1 MKAKEVNRMNKGL
14 ELYLAEVESHKAKY
28 LKELNELRFDLNQST
43 LKSRDYLAAE
53 RLLQVFTEMCIGLSK
68 HMVKKIQNKSPTE
81 AYQSFSLLKEH
92 GLISSDE
99 LRTWKQIIG
108 MRNGLVHDYL
118 NIDLLIVEDILREG
132 HYQALAD
139 FTEKAITFLLSE

>member
-1 MKAKEVNRMNKGL
+1 MNKGL
-14 ELYLAEVESHKAKY
+14 ELYLVEVNSHKAKY
-28 LKELNELRFDLNQST
+28 LKELDELSFDLTQSG

-68 HMVKKIQNKSPTE
+68 HMVKKVQVKSATE

-92 GLISSDE
+92 NIISSNE

-108 MRNGLVHDYL
+108 LRNGLVHDYL
-118 NIDLLIVEDILREG
+118 NIDLLIIEDILREK

-139 FTEKAITFLLSE
+139 FTEKAVKFLSD

>member
-1 MKAKEVNRMNKGL
+1 MNTGL

-28 LKELNELRFDLNQST
+28 LKELNELRFDLNQSS

-81 AYQSFSLLKEH
+81 AYQSFSLLKEY
-92 GLISSDE
+92 GLI
-99 LRTWKQIIG
+99 LRRRQIG
-108 MRNGLVHDYL
+108 RASCRERVLRLV
-118 NIDLLIVEDILREG
+118 
-132 HYQALAD
+132 
-139 FTEKAITFLLSE
+139 

>member
-1 MKAKEVNRMNKGL
+1 MNKGL

-28 LKELNELRFDLNQST
+28 LKELNELRFDLNQSS

-92 GLISSDE
+92 GLISSNE

-139 FTEKAITFLLSE
+139 FTEKAVTFLLSE

>member
-1 MKAKEVNRMNKGL
+1 MNKGL
-14 ELYLAEVESHKAKY
+14 ELYLAEVGSHKEKY
-28 LKELNELRFDLNQST
+28 LKELNELRFDLNQSG

-92 GLISSDE
+92 GLISSNE

>member
-1 MKAKEVNRMNKGL
+1 MNKGL

>member
-1 MKAKEVNRMNKGL
+1 MNKGL

-28 LKELNELRFDLNQST
+28 LKELNELRFDLNQSN

-92 GLISSDE
+92 GLISSNE

-139 FTEKAITFLLSE
+139 FTEKASTFLLSESK

>member
-1 MKAKEVNRMNKGL
+1 MNKGL
-14 ELYLAEVESHKAKY
+14 ELYLAEVGSHKEKY
-28 LKELNELRFDLNQST
+28 LKELNELRFDLNQSG
-43 LKSRDYLAAE
+43 LKSRDYLATE

-92 GLISSDE
+92 ALISSNE

-132 HYQALAD
+132 HYQALAG
-139 FTEKAITFLLSE
+139 FTEKAVTFLLSE

>member
-1 MKAKEVNRMNKGL
+1 MNKGL

-28 LKELNELRFDLNQST
+28 LKELNELRFDLNQSN

-92 GLISSDE
+92 GLISSNE

-108 MRNGLVHDYL
+108 MRNVLVHDYL

-139 FTEKAITFLLSE
+139 FTEKAVTFLLSE

>member
-1 MKAKEVNRMNKGL
+1 LKAKEVHRMNKGL

-28 LKELNELRFDLNQST
+28 LKELNELRFDLHQST

-81 AYQSFSLLKEH
+81 AYQSFSLLKER

-139 FTEKAITFLLSE
+139 FTEKAVTFLLSE

>member
-28 LKELNELRFDLNQST
+28 LKELNELRFDLNQSN

-92 GLISSDE
+92 GLISSNE

-108 MRNGLVHDYL
+108 MRNVLVHDYL

-139 FTEKAITFLLSE
+139 FTEKAVTFLLSE

>member
-1 MKAKEVNRMNKGL
+1 MNKGL
-14 ELYLAEVESHKAKY
+14 ELYLAEVESHKEKY

>member
-1 MKAKEVNRMNKGL
+1 MNKGL

-28 LKELNELRFDLNQST
+28 LKELNELRFDLNQSG

-92 GLISSDE
+92 GLISSNE

-139 FTEKAITFLLSE
+139 FTEKAVTFLLSE

>member
-1 MKAKEVNRMNKGL
+1 MNKGL
-14 ELYLAEVESHKAKY
+14 ELYLLEVGAHKQKY
-28 LKELNELRFDLNQST
+28 LKELDELAFDLNQFG

-53 RLLQVFTEMCIGLSK
+53 RLLQVFTEMCVGLSK
-68 HMVKKIQNKSPTE
+68 HMVKKIQGKSVTE

-92 GLISSDE
+92 NVISSNE

-118 NIDLLIVEDILREG
+118 NIDLLIIEDILREK
-132 HYQALAD
+132 HYQTLAE
-139 FTEKAITFLLSE
+139 FTDNAMSFLSD

>member
-1 MKAKEVNRMNKGL
+1 MNKGL

-28 LKELNELRFDLNQST
+28 LKELNELRFDLNQSS

-68 HMVKKIQNKSPTE
+68 HMVKKIQNISPTE

-92 GLISSDE
+92 GLISSNE

-139 FTEKAITFLLSE
+139 FTEKAVTFLLSE

>member
-1 MKAKEVNRMNKGL
+1 MNKGL

-81 AYQSFSLLKEH
+81 VYQSFSLLKEH

-108 MRNGLVHDYL
+108 MRNSLVHDYL

-139 FTEKAITFLLSE
+139 FTEKAVTFLLSE

>member
-1 MKAKEVNRMNKGL
+1 MNKGL

-28 LKELNELRFDLNQST
+28 LKELNELRFDLHQST

-81 AYQSFSLLKEH
+81 AYQSFSLLKER

-139 FTEKAITFLLSE
+139 FTEKAVTFLLSE

>member
-1 MKAKEVNRMNKGL
+1 MNKGL

-81 AYQSFSLLKEH
+81 VYQSFSLLKEH

-118 NIDLLIVEDILREG
+118 NIDLLIIEDVLRDG
-132 HYQALAD
+132 HYQALSE
-139 FTEKAITFLLSE
+139 FTEKAVIFLLSE

>member
-1 MKAKEVNRMNKGL
+1 MNKGL

-28 LKELNELRFDLNQST
+28 LKELNELRFDLNQSS

-81 AYQSFSLLKEH
+81 AYQSFSLLKEN
-92 GLISSDE
+92 GLISSNE

>member
-1 MKAKEVNRMNKGL
+1 MNKGL
-14 ELYLAEVESHKAKY
+14 ELYLAEVGSHKEKY
-28 LKELNELRFDLNQST
+28 LKELNELRFDLNQSG

-92 GLISSDE
+92 GLISSNE

-139 FTEKAITFLLSE
+139 FTEKAVTFLLSE

>member
-1 MKAKEVNRMNKGL
+1 MNKGL
-14 ELYLAEVESHKAKY
+14 ELYLAEVESHKEKY

-92 GLISSDE
+92 GLISSNE

-139 FTEKAITFLLSE
+139 FTEKAVTFLLSE

>member
-1 MKAKEVNRMNKGL
+1 MNKGL
-14 ELYLAEVESHKAKY
+14 ELYLVEVESHKAKY
-28 LKELNELRFDLNQST
+28 LKELNELRFDLNQSS

-92 GLISSDE
+92 GLISSNE

>member
-1 MKAKEVNRMNKGL
+1 MNKGL
-14 ELYLAEVESHKAKY
+14 ELYLAEVGSHKAKY

-108 MRNGLVHDYL
+108 MRNSLVHDYL

-132 HYQALAD
+132 YYQALAD
-139 FTEKAITFLLSE
+139 FTEKAVTFLLSE

>member
-1 MKAKEVNRMNKGL
+1 MNKGL

-28 LKELNELRFDLNQST
+28 LKELNELRFDLNQSNF
-43 LKSRDYLAAE
+43 KSRDYLAAE

-118 NIDLLIVEDILREG
+118 NIDLLIIEDVLRDG
-132 HYQALAD
+132 HYQALSE
-139 FTEKAITFLLSE
+139 FTEKAVIFLLSE

>member
-1 MKAKEVNRMNKGL
+1 MNKGL

-28 LKELNELRFDLNQST
+28 LKELNELRVDLNQST

-81 AYQSFSLLKEH
+81 AYQSFSLLKEY
-92 GLISSDE
+92 GLISSNE

-139 FTEKAITFLLSE
+139 FTEKAITFLLTE

>member
-1 MKAKEVNRMNKGL
+1 MNTGL

-28 LKELNELRFDLNQST
+28 LKELNELRFDLNQSS

-92 GLISSDE
+92 GLISSNE

-139 FTEKAITFLLSE
+139 FTEKAVTFLLSE

>member
-1 MKAKEVNRMNKGL
+1 LPECERLSFWLCG
-14 ELYLAEVESHKAKY
+14 KY
-28 LKELNELRFDLNQST
+28 LKELDELSFDLTHSG

-53 RLLQVFTEMCIGLSK
+53 RLLQVFTEMCIRLSK
-68 HMVKKIQNKSPTE
+68 HMVKKVQAKSATE

-92 GLISSDE
+92 NVISSNE

-118 NIDLLIVEDILREG
+118 NIDLLIIEDILREK
-132 HYQALAD
+132 HYQSLAD
-139 FTEKAITFLLSE
+139 FTEKAVKFLSD

>member
-1 MKAKEVNRMNKGL
+1 MNKGL

-28 LKELNELRFDLNQST
+28 LKELNELRFDLNQSS

-81 AYQSFSLLKEH
+81 AYQSFSLLKEY
-92 GLISSDE
+92 GLISSNE

-139 FTEKAITFLLSE
+139 FTEKAVTFLLSE

>member
-1 MKAKEVNRMNKGL
+1 MKAKEVHCMNKGL

-28 LKELNELRFDLNQST
+28 LKELNELRVDLNQST

-81 AYQSFSLLKEH
+81 AYQSFSLLKEY
-92 GLISSDE
+92 GLISSNE

-139 FTEKAITFLLSE
+139 FTEKAITFLLTE

>member
-1 MKAKEVNRMNKGL
+1 
-14 ELYLAEVESHKAKY
+14 
-28 LKELNELRFDLNQST
+28 
-43 LKSRDYLAAE
+43 
-53 RLLQVFTEMCIGLSK
+53 MCIGLSK
-68 HMVKKIQNKSPTE
+68 HMVKNIQNKSPTE
-81 AYQSFSLLKEH
+81 AYQSFSLLKEY
-92 GLISSDE
+92 GLISSNE

-139 FTEKAITFLLSE
+139 FTEKAITFLLTE